1 MESNVITAV
10 FLPVAISVIMLG
22 VGLSLTMEDFKRIVL
37 FPRAVAIGLAA
48 QLVITP
54 LLAFGIVYALSLP
67 PELAVGLI
75 IVACCPGGPTSN
87 LITYLSRGDV
97 ALSVTVSAISN
108 VVTVLTIPLWI
119 NVALMQFMGAGQNIQ
134 LPLLPTIGQ
143 ILILTAIPIAIGMY
157 LNARRPQLT
166 EQVQDWVKLASMF
179 FLVLVI
185 LAAVIR
191 ERDILIQSFIAVGPA
206 ALALNVLT
214 MLLGFGIARTLGLRW
229 SQRVALPIEVGIQ
242 NGTLAIALASSPL
255 LLNNPTMAIPPAIY
269 SLIMLITAPLLGFF
283 LNARI
288 GRRTCACCKDKFRL
302 AVIDLQPPQEI
313 PAPAPQLKPAGAY
326 AAD

>member
-1 MESNVITAV
+1 M
-10 FLPVAISVIMLG
+10 
-22 VGLSLTMEDFKRIVL
+22 
-37 FPRAVAIGLAA
+37 AA
-48 QLVITP
+48 QLLITP
-54 LLAFGIVYALSLP
+54 LLAFGIVYALRLP

-119 NVALMQFMGAGQNIQ
+119 NIALMQFIGSGQNIQ
-134 LPLLPTIGQ
+134 LPLLPTIAQ

-166 EQVQDWVKLASMF
+166 EQVQDWVKLSSMI
-179 FLVLVI
+179 FLILVI

-191 ERDILIQSFIAVGPA
+191 ERDILAQSFASVGPA
-206 ALALNVLT
+206 ALALNAMT
-214 MLLGFGIARTLGLRW
+214 MLLGFSVARVLGLRW

-269 SLIMLITAPLLGFF
+269 SLIMLVTAPLFGFW

-313 PAPAPQLKPAGAY
+313 ERAPRQMQPAGGY